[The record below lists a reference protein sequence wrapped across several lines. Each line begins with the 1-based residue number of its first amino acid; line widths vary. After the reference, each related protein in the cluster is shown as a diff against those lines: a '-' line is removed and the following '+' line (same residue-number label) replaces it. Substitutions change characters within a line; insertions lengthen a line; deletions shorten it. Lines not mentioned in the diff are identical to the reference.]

1 MERERDFRRAAQRF
15 TQPMQ
20 LHMTAVA
27 KTFVTRRRPPLE
39 NRAISAPIACGNA
52 TRIDST
58 MVHLPACAR
67 AAHGR
72 EKEGRRGGEEGRGGR
87 GAGAGE
93 FSELRLRRSLTRAA
107 PGKGREEEE
116 GWGRRKC
123 VGAAVRTFDGDCSRK
138 LARAG
143 PCVCGSVCDH
153 VARARK
159 CAVSCEK
166 TTDKYLIRVFY
177 CHGRH

>member
-20 LHMTAVA
+20 LHMTAAA

-52 TRIDST
+52 TRTDST

-72 EKEGRRGGEEGRGGR
+72 GKEGRRGGEEVRGGE
-87 GAGAGE
+87 GGLGLGS
-93 FSELRLRRSLTRAA
+93 FQRSDYADR
-107 PGKGREEEE
+107 
-116 GWGRRKC
+116 
-123 VGAAVRTFDGDCSRK
+123 
-138 LARAG
+138 
-143 PCVCGSVCDH
+143 
-153 VARARK
+153 
-159 CAVSCEK
+159 
-166 TTDKYLIRVFY
+166 
-177 CHGRH
+177 